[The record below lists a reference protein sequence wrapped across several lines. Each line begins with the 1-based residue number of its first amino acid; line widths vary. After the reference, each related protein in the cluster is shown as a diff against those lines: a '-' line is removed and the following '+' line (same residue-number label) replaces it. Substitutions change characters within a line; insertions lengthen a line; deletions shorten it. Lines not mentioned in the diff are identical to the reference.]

1 MKNAEKDSTNYFT
14 RKNAIRAL
22 EILLSRCRILQST
35 YREGRSFGQPCFLLI
50 LLYTAIMS
58 GIINEISDLSPE
70 SPVFRLPVEPVRKG
84 FPEFRANAGNVC
96 L

>member
-1 MKNAEKDSTNYFT
+1 MK
-14 RKNAIRAL
+14 KNVWWCWH
-22 EILLSRCRILQST
+22 SRRDEACW
-35 YREGRSFGQPCFLLI
+35 QPRFLFI